1 MLKITFGKT
10 RYNADKLILNE
21 ENNTLELGNG
31 YIMTNL
37 SENTNLADFVAYI
50 NKQYNLGDNII
61 NAGIW
66 YSRNGGSET
75 EANYKVEKISK
86 DCENEQEL
94 EMQRLLRIIFIDGD
108 QTIHYG
114 VKILDIEPNA
124 LLFMTPRSI
133 VMINVPA
140 GNITITIEELT
151 TAFSNNTVVTLE
163 SLFSIIYKNDLPT
176 NQTITSKTFNR
187 LMNV

>member
-50 NKQYNLGDNII
+50 NKQYFLGDNII
-61 NAGIW
+61 NAEIW
-66 YSRNGGSET
+66 YSRNGGSST
-75 EANYKVEKISK
+75 MPNFKVEKINK
-86 DCENEQEL
+86 DCENEEVV
-94 EMQRLLRIIFIDGD
+94 EEPKMLRTIFVDGN
-108 QTIHYG
+108 QTSHYG
-114 VKILDIEPNA
+114 VKILDVEPNA

-133 VMINVPA
+133 VMINIPA
-140 GNITITIEELT
+140 GHIEISREELT
-151 TAFSNNTVVTLE
+151 EELLKNKLVTLE
-163 SLFSIIYKNDLPT
+163 ALLSIVYKNDLPMD
-176 NQTITSKTFNR
+176 QTITSKTFNR
-187 LMNV
+187 LK